1 MPGNPGCFDGAY
13 TFDLCCDTA
22 AHGPQGNTE
31 CWLGDFT
38 FGRCCGLLDP
48 PAQDP
53 AAEGPAWTSAECWAG
68 PEALLRASG
77 IPGAQAALT
86 SLDALEGFCCGLQH
100 NPLCWSDRA
109 ELLVRD
115 GATDEPLGFTEQ
127 YARCCFARAQRLIR
141 GEEMAPAWMERG
153 IEQDIGP
160 WRHRGVLHTAALDAL
175 EASLGENN
183 RSLFCRFRL
192 HASGA
197 IEHCDFTESAFGT
210 LLQTVNKVLHVLREL
225 APLPPADFFV
235 HADEALC
242 MDWAGSGAGFELPVP
257 VLAQAKPRSG
267 CPAGLLMPWWATLS
281 LDWSR
286 RTAGQVMSQ
295 GLEVPWG
302 RRAATL
308 FWRGSDTG
316 CLLPGGCAAPSAQGP
331 TVCSCSDWNLHTWPR
346 FPRAKLALLSATY
359 RAVDAKF
366 TKDSVHAECRPAY
379 LQSDLHVDQLVPPSG
394 HLEYKYLMYVDG
406 SSFSDRMY
414 WLLLTG
420 AVVMRQTSQLQVWL
434 DPGLRPHSHFLPVQ
448 EDLGDLVDVLEWARG
463 HDPECEGIAA
473 EARRFARSDLSLDA
487 SLFYIHRLLGA
498 YAGLFGPRGAE
509 GRPPAARPPP
519 PLEMLLRRKDNREV
533 NGTEVA
539 RANAQRLRYS
549 RW

>member
-127 YARCCFARAQRLIR
+127 YARCCFARAQR
-141 GEEMAPAWMERG
+141 
-153 IEQDIGP
+153 
-160 WRHRGVLHTAALDAL
+160 
-175 EASLGENN
+175 
-183 RSLFCRFRL
+183 
-192 HASGA
+192 GA

-267 CPAGLLMPWWATLS
+267 CPAGLLMLRAVTAAGMVRMKSCTSANHRAPGCPEMPWWATLS

-316 CLLPGGCAAPSAQGP
+316 CLLPGGCAAPSAPGP
-331 TVCSCSDWNLHTWPR
+331 TVCSCSDW
-346 FPRAKLALLSATY
+346 SATY

-394 HLEYKYLMYVDG
+394 HLEYKYLMYVDVFSSSIVVLG
-406 SSFSDRMY
+406 SHVLAVADGGCGDAPDLAASGVAGSRPAPPRA
-414 WLLLTG
+414 LLARAG
-420 AVVMRQTSQLQVWL
+420 
-434 DPGLRPHSHFLPVQ
+434 G
-448 EDLGDLVDVLEWARG
+448 DLGDLVDVLEWARG
-463 HDPECEGIAA
+463 HDLECEGIAA
-473 EARRFARSDLSLDA
+473 EARRFARSELSLDA

-519 PLEMLLRRKDNREV
+519 QPRGGPGGRGDPACWGSGFTPALCCDLGRGPRGDEACWGAGFTFERCCVGPAPSGATM
-533 NGTEVA
+533 G
-539 RANAQRLRYS
+539 
-549 RW
+549 